1 MTATLKDETKSQVIE
16 NKKEV
21 LNNEIIK
28 IKDLR
33 KIYKNGSLELEALKS
48 INFTVK
54 KDEFV
59 AIMGKSGSGKS
70 TLMNILGCLDTITH
84 GQYLL
89 DGENVSGLS
98 QNRLADIRNK
108 KIGFIF
114 QSFNLLPK
122 LTAQQNVEL
131 PMVYAGVSRTKRRE
145 AAQYALERVGLADRG
160 HHRPNELSGGQRQR
174 VAIARSLVN
183 NPAILLAD
191 EPTGNLDS
199 RSTEDVIAI
208 FQQLN
213 NEGSTIIIVTHEP
226 EVAQHTKRII
236 TFKDGQII
244 TNENVEN
251 QLIAV
256 GRPPS
261 EIE

>member
-1 MTATLKDETKSQVIE
+1 MIE
-16 NKKEV
+16 VRN
-21 LNNEIIK
+21 
-28 IKDLR
+28 LR

-48 INFTVK
+48 VNFEVAK
-54 KDEFV
+54 KEFV
-59 AIMGKSGSGKS
+59 SIMGKSGSGKS
-70 TLMNILGCLDTITH
+70 TLMNILGCLDTISH
-84 GQYLL
+84 GEYIL
-89 DGENVSGLS
+89 DGENVAGMN
-98 QNRLADIRNK
+98 QNQLAMIRNK

-131 PMVYAGVSRTKRRE
+131 PMVYAGVSRKARRE
-145 AAQYALERVGLADRG
+145 AAEYALARVGLADRG
-160 HHRPNELSGGQRQR
+160 HHKPNELSGGQRQR
-174 VAIARSLVN
+174 VAIARALVN

-213 NEGSTIIIVTHEP
+213 TEGATIVIVTHEP
-226 EVAQHTKRII
+226 EVAEHTKRII

-244 TNENVEN
+244 SNEDVEE
-251 QLIAV
+251 QKQAQ
-256 GRPPS
+256 GRTP
-261 EIE
+261 EEMNKD

>member
-1 MTATLKDETKSQVIE
+1 MIE
-16 NKKEV
+16 VKN
-21 LNNEIIK
+21 
-28 IKDLR
+28 LR

-48 INFTVK
+48 VNFEVGNK
-54 KDEFV
+54 EFV
-59 AIMGKSGSGKS
+59 SIMGKSGSGKT
-70 TLMNILGCLDTITH
+70 TLMNILGCLDTISH
-84 GQYLL
+84 GEYIL
-89 DGENVSGLS
+89 DGENVAGMN
-98 QNRLADIRNK
+98 QNQLAAIRNK

-131 PMVYAGVSRTKRRE
+131 PMVYAGVSKKERK
-145 AAQYALERVGLADRG
+145 AAAEYALARVGLADRG
-160 HHRPNELSGGQRQR
+160 HHKPNELSGGQRQR
-174 VAIARSLVN
+174 VAIARALVN

-213 NEGSTIIIVTHEP
+213 DEGATIVIVTHEP
-226 EVAQHTKRII
+226 EVAEHTKRII

-244 TNENVEN
+244 SNDNVDN
-251 QLIAV
+251 QRIAN
-256 GRPPS
+256 GRTP
-261 EIE
+261 EEMNKD

>member
-1 MTATLKDETKSQVIE
+1 MKPVIE
-16 NKKEV
+16 VKH
-21 LNNEIIK
+21 
-28 IKDLR
+28 LR
-33 KIYKNGSLELEALKS
+33 KIYKNGHLELEALKGV
-48 INFTVK
+48 NFTVEK
-54 KDEFV
+54 NEFV

-70 TLMNILGCLDTITH
+70 TLMNILGCLDTVTH
-84 GQYLL
+84 GEYIL
-89 DGENVSGLS
+89 DEENVAGLS
-98 QNRLADIRNK
+98 QNRLAGIRNK
-108 KIGFIF
+108 KLGFIF

-131 PMVYAGVSRTKRRE
+131 PMVYAGVSRSKRKE
-145 AAQYALERVGLADRG
+145 AAELALSRVGLADRG

-174 VAIARSLVN
+174 VAIARALVN

-213 NEGSTIIIVTHEP
+213 KEGSTIIIVTHEP
-226 EVAQHTKRII
+226 EVAHHTGRII

-244 TNENVEN
+244 SNENVAAPKV
-251 QLIAV
+251 AV
-256 GRPPS
+256 GRPPE